1 MNRAIKWG
9 LIIVGSLVVLF
20 IAALVLLPR
29 FVDVHRYKPLIEEQV
44 ANATGR
50 TFSVGDDLHISLF
63 PYAGIS
69 FSDLHLGSLPGFEE
83 KDFVFV
89 KSFDVRVKLLPLLF
103 KDVQIKRF
111 ILKGARIV
119 LETGKDG
126 GVNWKFNAKTLPEVS
141 AKTPRKAKTPEKN
154 ESGKGVDLK
163 AFTLGELAV
172 KDGTVIWLDHRK
184 KVRKEISDVT
194 LLLQNVSLER
204 PIRLAFSAKLDKQ
217 PFSLKG
223 DVGPIGKM
231 PGEGTIPLNLSVRA
245 LEQIDVD
252 IKGHVTDP
260 VTRPNFDINVKV
272 SPFSPRKLM
281 AAMGE
286 ALPVSTTDPKAVS
299 RVSFNGD
306 VKGEAKNISISKGVL
321 DMDESKVKFMV
332 QAENF
337 NHPRVTFE
345 LTVDQIDVDRY
356 LPVQSKKNAV
366 QKSTE
371 SGPPKAKK
379 STDYSL
385 LRRLVLNGTVR
396 IEKLIIKNGKMER
409 VYFKVTGEKGVF
421 NLRPLTMGLY
431 QGDVSGNGVFSVQQD
446 VPRTDIQLELNGVQ
460 AGQLLADVIKKDFLE
475 GSLKAKVDLGM
486 RGDDPVVIKKTLS
499 GSGDLLFINGAIKG
513 IDLNGMVHNVKT
525 AFGLAEK
532 GENRPRT
539 DFSELH
545 APFSLK
551 DGIFNTVDTT
561 LVSPLIRLKAS
572 GNADLIKE
580 RLDFRLES
588 RLVATLKGQG
598 DTKDR
603 SGIMVP
609 VVVTGTFSSPEFRP
623 DLQGMLKQ
631 EVEKRLPDLQK
642 KFKGDES
649 SKEGSKSMEDQ
660 IKGIL
665 KMFGN

>member
-44 ANATGR
+44 AKATGR

-126 GVNWKFNAKTLPEVS
+126 GVNWKFDAKTLPEVS

-223 DVGPIGKM
+223 DVGPIGKI
-231 PGEGTIPLNLSVRA
+231 PGEGTIPLNLSVRV

-306 VKGEAKNISISKGVL
+306 VKGDAKKISISKGVL
-321 DMDESKVKFMV
+321 DMDESKVTFMV

-345 LTVDQIDVDRY
+345 LAVDQIDVDRY
-356 LPVQSKKNAV
+356 LPIQSKKNAV

-385 LRRLVLNGTVR
+385 LRRLALNGTVR

-431 QGDVSGNGVFSVQQD
+431 QGNVSGNGVFSVQQD

-460 AGQLLADVIKKDFLE
+460 AGPLLADVIKKDFLE
-475 GSLKAKVDLGM
+475 GSLKAKIDLGM

-499 GSGDLLFINGAIKG
+499 GSGDLLFKNGAIKG

-545 APFSLK
+545 APFSLR

-665 KMFGN
+665 KMFGK